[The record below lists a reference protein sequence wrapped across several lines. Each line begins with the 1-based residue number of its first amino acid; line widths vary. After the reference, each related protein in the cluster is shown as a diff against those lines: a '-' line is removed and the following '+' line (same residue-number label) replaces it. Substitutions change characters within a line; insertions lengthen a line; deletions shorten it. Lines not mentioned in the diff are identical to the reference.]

1 MKHLT
6 KIKDVLN
13 TNQGAI
19 KQQKKRDTFP
29 RHQKAEIKQQ
39 KTKQTFR
46 RHATGKVQQPRTR
59 KIFRIKKME
68 KKEYKVNNYLTGKL
82 HQLKTTQKYRR

>member
-29 RHQKAEIKQQ
+29 RHQKDKIKQQ
-39 KTKQTFR
+39 KTKQAFL
-46 RHATGKVQQPRTR
+46 RHATGKVKQPRKTKR
-59 KIFRIKKME
+59 FCIKKME
-68 KKEYKVNNYLTGKL
+68 KNTKS
-82 HQLKTTQKYRR
+82 TTI